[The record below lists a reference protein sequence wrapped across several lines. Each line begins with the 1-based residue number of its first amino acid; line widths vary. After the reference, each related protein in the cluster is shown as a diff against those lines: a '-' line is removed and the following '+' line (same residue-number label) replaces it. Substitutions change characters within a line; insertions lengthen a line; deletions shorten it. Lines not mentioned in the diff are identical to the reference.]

1 MRSFFS
7 PNISEYM
14 TPLSTDSMSPFPTE
28 YDATNEKEM
37 NFLSLSSL
45 DTRGDPEYEDVFNHL
60 KLTFPPF
67 ITTLFAPITW
77 IFDHRP
83 LCWIRSCV
91 KDLILATRVS
101 VVLRPI
107 ATNEEVLRNPHIT
120 KEIDRLSSIEG
131 GESRESLLK
140 RAHKIINRMATRQR
154 DWVLRI
160 FYILLSFLFR
170 TMFRSVHID
179 RNGLLK
185 FHEKWEKLEKG
196 VGVMF
201 LPTHKSHIDYLVL
214 SYVSAIYDLP
224 LPVIAAGDN
233 LNFPIIG
240 ALFQHSGA
248 FFMRRSLGDD
258 TLYRV
263 ILEGYL
269 EEVLK
274 SGSTLEFFI
283 EGGRSRDGT
292 ILPPKYGLLNVVLEA
307 VKSGR
312 LKDVCIVPISVD
324 YEHCPDIYSYVKYM
338 MGGKKK
344 KESLMGL
351 LKNAHSILSTHCGDA
366 FVTLGSPLSLQEL
379 LKKMETEDSTLDVR
393 HEVKYVGAHVCR
405 AMRNN
410 SVMTT
415 SCLASAALMEFPA
428 DQWVSEAE
436 VAVRI
441 DHLRSWLHA
450 VGAFEGYSSWSLSI
464 LHQFVN
470 SFPELVERDGKMIR
484 AKSNTHDMITMYYYR
499 NQCIHYFLAD
509 AVVLHIFSVLQ
520 KQSHDGTVSLVDLV
534 PVVDLVCRIISA
546 HIPFNHVQSAPAIE
560 ALVSRGLLVVQDDMV
575 SLGQCEQSYVH
586 FCISLVAPLID
597 SVWVVSDVI
606 RNLGPNASQHE
617 VEYNVL
623 IVKCMEMIH
632 ALEKEGAMY
641 FSFVANTQMVRNNIE
656 GLVNACVLKKRKEGS
671 NYFISLSEGYNETT
685 KLIAL
690 HESLGGLRVDMR
702 KVKIVDEE
710 ENEVDLT
717 NDVIGL
723 MVDVKK
729 KK

>member
-7 PNISEYM
+7 QNVSDYV
-14 TPLSTDSMSPFPTE
+14 TPVSSDSLSPFPTE

-37 NFLSLSSL
+37 KFLTLSSL
-45 DTRGDPEYEDVFNHL
+45 DTRGDPQYEDVFNHL
-60 KLTFPPF
+60 KLSFPPF
-67 ITTLFAPITW
+67 IVTFFAPITW

-83 LCWIRSCV
+83 LCWVRSFV

-107 ATNEEVLRNPHIT
+107 ASNEEVLRNPHIA
-120 KEIDRLSSIEG
+120 KEIDRLSSPDTPNAEP
-131 GESRESLLK
+131 RESVLK
-140 RAHKIINRMATRQR
+140 RARKIIDRMATRQR

-170 TMFRSVHID
+170 ALFRSVHID
-179 RNGLLK
+179 RNGLTK

-258 TLYRV
+258 TLYRA

-292 ILPPKYGLLNVVLEA
+292 ILPPKYGLLNVVLDA
-307 VKSGR
+307 VKAGR
-312 LKDVCIVPISVD
+312 LNDVCIVPISVD
-324 YEHCPDIYSYVKYM
+324 YEHCPDIGSYVKYM

-351 LKNAHSILSTHCGDA
+351 LKNAHSILSMSCGDA

-379 LKKMETEDSTLDVR
+379 LKRMEQEDATLDVR

-428 DQWVSEAE
+428 GEWVSEAE
-436 VAVRI
+436 VAVCI
-441 DHLRSWLHA
+441 DHIRSWLHA

-464 LHQFVN
+464 LHQFMR
-470 SFPELVERDGKMIR
+470 SFPDLVECQDKKVR
-484 AKSNTHDMITMYYYR
+484 AKTGAKERIELFYCR

-509 AVVLHIFSVLQ
+509 AVVLHVFAVLREQ
-520 KQSHDGTVSLVDLV
+520 APTRTVSLVDLV
-534 PVVDLVCRIISA
+534 PVVDLACRIIST

-560 ALVSRGLLVVQDDMV
+560 ALVERGLLVVNDDMV
-575 SLGQCEQSYVH
+575 SLGQCEQAYLH
-586 FCISLVAPLID
+586 FCMSLVAPLID
-597 SVWVVSDVI
+597 NVWVVSDAI
-606 RNLGPNASQHE
+606 QNLGPDAAQHE
-617 VEYNVL
+617 VDLNVL

-632 ALEKEGAMY
+632 ALEKEGKMY
-641 FSFVANTQMVRNNIE
+641 YTFVENTQMVRNNIE
-656 GLVNACVLKKRKEGS
+656 GLVSACVLKKRKEGS
-671 NYFISLSEGYNETT
+671 AYLISLEESYNETA
-685 KLIAL
+685 KLMAL
-690 HESLGGLRVDMR
+690 HESLGSLRKDMN
-702 KVKIVDEE
+702 KVRLAEE
-710 ENEVDLT
+710 ESSEVAVTD
-717 NDVIGL
+717 DVIGL
-723 MVDVKK
+723 MMDVKK
-729 KK
+729 

>member
-7 PNISEYM
+7 QNVSDYV
-14 TPLSTDSMSPFPTE
+14 TPVLSDSLSPFPTE

-37 NFLSLSSL
+37 KFLTLSSL
-45 DTRGDPEYEDVFNHL
+45 DTRGDPQYEDVFNHL
-60 KLTFPPF
+60 KLSFPPF
-67 ITTLFAPITW
+67 IVTLFSPLTR
-77 IFDHRP
+77 IFDYRP
-83 LCWIRSCV
+83 LCWLRSCI

-107 ATNEEVLRNPHIT
+107 ASNEEVLRNPHIA
-120 KEIDRLSSIEG
+120 KEIDRLCSAENPNA
-131 GESRESLLK
+131 ESRESVLK
-140 RAHKIINRMATRQR
+140 RAHKIIDRMATRQR

-170 TMFRSVHID
+170 TLFRSVHID
-179 RNGLLK
+179 RNGLTK

-240 ALFQHSGA
+240 SLFQHSGA

-258 TLYRV
+258 TLYRA

-307 VKSGR
+307 VKTGR

-324 YEHCPDIYSYVKYM
+324 YEHCPDIGSYVKYM

-351 LKNAHSILSTHCGDA
+351 LKNAGHILSMSCGDA

-379 LKKMETEDSTLDVR
+379 LKRMEQEDSTLDVR

-428 DQWVSEAE
+428 GEWVSEAQ
-436 VAVRI
+436 VAVCI

-464 LHQFVN
+464 LHQFMQ
-470 SFPELVERDGKMIR
+470 SFPELVECQDKKVR
-484 AKSNTHDMITMYYYR
+484 AKTGAKEAIELYYCR

-509 AVVLHIFSVLQ
+509 AVVLHVFAMLQ
-520 KQSHDGTVSLVDLV
+520 QDRAATVSLVDLV
-534 PVVDLVCRIISA
+534 PEVDLVCRIISA

-560 ALVSRGLLVVQDDMV
+560 ALVERGLLVVNDDMV
-575 SLGQCEQSYVH
+575 SLGQCEQEYLH
-586 FCISLVAPLID
+586 FCMSLIAPLID
-597 SVWVVSDVI
+597 NVWVVSDVI
-606 RNLGPNASQHE
+606 QKLGPDADQHE
-617 VEYNVL
+617 VELNVL

-632 ALEKEGAMY
+632 VLEKEGKMY
-641 FSFVANTQMVRNNIE
+641 FTFVENTQMVRNNIE
-656 GLVNACVLKKRKEGS
+656 GLVSACVLKKRKEGS
-671 NYFISLSEGYNETT
+671 SYFISLGENYNETA

-690 HESLGGLRVDMR
+690 HESLGSLRKDMN
-702 KVKIVDEE
+702 KAPLSVEKSS
-710 ENEVDLT
+710 EVAVTD
-717 NDVIGL
+717 DVIGL
-723 MVDVKK
+723 MMEVKK
-729 KK
+729 